1 MKKFVVAFLI
11 LGLGALTASI
21 GYSLFTRNPNV
32 HDQPTLLEP
41 TLEIEKQV
49 LRPAFTMPDLDG
61 NLHQNS
67 KWDGRVVVMNFW
79 AAWCV
84 PCVNELPHFIEL
96 QRRYQQQGLQFVGVA
111 MDERDAVRRI
121 IEETKINYPILLD
134 PDDSKMRSIAESF
147 GNRIGA
153 MPYTVVLDRKGIMT
167 SRHPGQLTAEKL
179 EKVIL
184 PLLNPTSVIR

>member
-21 GYSLFTRNPNV
+21 GYSLFNRNPNV

-49 LRPAFTMPDLDG
+49 LRPSFTMPDLEG
-61 NLHQNS
+61 NPRQNS
-67 KWDGRVVVMNFW
+67 EWDGRVVVMNFW

-84 PCVNELPHFIEL
+84 PCVNEIPHFIEL
-96 QRRYQQQGLQFVGVA
+96 QRRYQQQGLQFVGIA
-111 MDERDAVRRI
+111 MDERDAVRHI
-121 IEETKINYPILLD
+121 IENTKINYPILLD

-167 SRHPGQLTAEKL
+167 SRHPGELSAEKL

-184 PLLNPTSVIR
+184 PLLNPTSVVK

>member
-21 GYSLFTRNPNV
+21 GYSLFNRNPNV

-61 NLHQNS
+61 KLYQNS
-67 KWDGRVVVMNFW
+67 EWDGRVVVMNFW

-184 PLLNPTSVIR
+184 PLLNPTSVII